1 MPTPLEK
8 TEALLKKAK
17 ADLESIQ
24 AKKEDILKKEK
35 QAVARLEKIE
45 NARILQLVNLN
56 KINSDML
63 KTILMGKTAEQQ
75 PVSTPVA
82 SITER
87 NIENADNQ
95 EDI

>member
-8 TEALLKKAK
+8 TEALLKKVK

-75 PVSTPVA
+75 PASTPVA